1 MISLPILKIL
11 LTVLVVGFVALA
23 FAVTYLT
30 RGGRTRYGEDSDD
43 PPHYTK
49 RSRPASAEQLR
60 PAAAPQVQTEIPGEV
75 VAAIAAAVF
84 CMEPGA
90 AVTSVRRAKTPGV
103 SAWKMAGLLENTKP
117 F

>member
-30 RGGRTRYGEDSDD
+30 RGGRTRCGEDSDD
-43 PPHYTK
+43 PPRYAE
-49 RSRPASAEQLR
+49 RSRPAAAEQPR
-60 PAAAPQVQTEIPGEV
+60 PAAGPQVQAGISGEV

-90 AVTSVRRAKTPGV
+90 VVTSVRRAKAPGV
-103 SAWKMAGLLENTKP
+103 SAWKMAGLLENTRP